1 MVDSKINRKRYP
13 ACRRRVRQTEMNL
26 LAKIIRNSDIR
37 DGQRDALVTDI
48 IREFSRRDQFFDAVR
63 FRVHSKPQLPE
74 GWPK

>member
-13 ACRRRVRQTEMNL
+13 SCRRRVRQTEMNL
-26 LAKIIRNSDIR
+26 LAKIIR